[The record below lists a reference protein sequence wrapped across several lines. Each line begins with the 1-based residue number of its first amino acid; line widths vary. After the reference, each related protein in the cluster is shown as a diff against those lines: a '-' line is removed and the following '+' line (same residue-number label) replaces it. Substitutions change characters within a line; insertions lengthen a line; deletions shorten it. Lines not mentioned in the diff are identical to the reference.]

1 VLSFAKIL
9 ISIGPKVIAVNFEL
23 ELPFGYTAALS
34 ALVSK

>member
-1 VLSFAKIL
+1 VLSRPINVTSKAAGTFNCKL
-9 ISIGPKVIAVNFEL
+9 LL